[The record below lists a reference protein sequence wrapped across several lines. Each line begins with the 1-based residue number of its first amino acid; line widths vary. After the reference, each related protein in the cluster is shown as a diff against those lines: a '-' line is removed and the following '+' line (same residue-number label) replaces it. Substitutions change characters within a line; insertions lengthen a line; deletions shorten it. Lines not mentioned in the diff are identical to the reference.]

1 MQTNDCI
8 SHFAR
13 CSHASVARDK
23 HAFRGPSGWR
33 REFQKIEGKVRFT
46 ERQCHYGGGRCK
58 SVEGESVQRSGRC
71 KQSSTAAGG
80 ASEAVGRSAPGEEQ
94 IVNAA
99 ERIPYCP
106 EAESDRKRSSDDLLV
121 IAVVYCIDH
130 VGRRWHAV
138 SI

>member
-1 MQTNDCI
+1 MQVCKRRKRTTKRSLQTELD
-8 SHFAR
+8 SAR
-13 CSHASVARDK
+13 
-23 HAFRGPSGWR
+23 
-33 REFQKIEGKVRFT
+33 
-46 ERQCHYGGGRCK
+46 
-58 SVEGESVQRSGRC
+58 
-71 KQSSTAAGG
+71 G
-80 ASEAVGRSAPGEEQ
+80 ASEAVGRTAPGEEQ

-138 SI
+138 